1 MCQVALWGDW
11 WVYGCN
17 QGRVS
22 ARLGVEQEGIEGLM
36 RVKEL
41 IFYSVGAS
49 VIAVIAQVAGASIA
63 VTLFSSLL
71 IPPALLLAVRIIRR

>member
-1 MCQVALWGDW
+1 
-11 WVYGCN
+11 
-17 QGRVS
+17 
-22 ARLGVEQEGIEGLM
+22 M

-49 VIAVIAQVAGASIA
+49 VIALIAQLAGASLA

-71 IPPALLLAVRIIRR
+71 IPPVVLLAVRIIRG